1 LSVIYR
7 SEDGDKYTQ
16 KSFEREVAEAMQTF
30 KQFRRLPHKRF
41 KQAVKVASQLVL
53 LTISWEH
60 PASVVDQFDDEDVQ
74 YILDK
79 IRGDR

>member
-1 LSVIYR
+1 MSVIYR
-7 SEDGDKYTQ
+7 SENGEKHTQ
-16 KSFEREVAEAMQTF
+16 KSFEREVADAMQTF

-60 PASVVDQFDDEDVQ
+60 PAAVVDQFDDEDIQ

-79 IRGDR
+79 VKRG